1 MPKVFFFIVVSLFI
15 GENIFSQSGYF
26 IGDGAKVEKI
36 LFDAAL
42 LENAKDED
50 NWIAQKL
57 KRDLISDFINY
68 SNITVIDSEEK
79 STISA
84 LQKEA
89 EKTILS
95 QRRTEKRR

>member
-1 MPKVFFFIVVSLFI
+1 MPKVFFFIMSLFI
-15 GENIFSQSGYF
+15 GEKIFSQSGYF
-26 IGDGAKVEKI
+26 IGDGAKGEKI
-36 LFDAAL
+36 LFDTAR

-50 NWIAQKL
+50 KWIAQKL